1 MSVRPISLRGRQY
14 WEVRVIRD
22 GGAFDRRRY
31 LDRKRFLKTEAKAAE
46 AELITEYEHNKEAP
60 KTKRSGQRAR
70 TTTTTTTIPSTT
82 TEATTT
88 ETPARRRR
96 RASDLDR
103 AEPATPSTPTFA
115 EFVERYLA
123 LQDPRRSDYA
133 NKVRELRTYLVPE
146 LGALPI
152 DAIGRSQIDALK
164 ARLRAPSEEKAVSR
178 RSLNRKEPTLSRRR
192 KGASKSPKTINNILG
207 VLRSVLLLAAEYE
220 LVARP
225 PRIRMEKLEKRDAA
239 FLDFEEAESLL
250 ATTAAAWREVVR
262 MAIRTGLRQG
272 ELQEL
277 RWNDLSF
284 GPRAYVR
291 VSRSVRRSS
300 GGAREV
306 KTTKGAR
313 PRSVPLTSDIVA
325 ALLAHRRGARDDALV
340 FPDERGSY
348 FDADRFRRALDEA
361 AKAAKVNKHVHPHLL
376 RHTFASH
383 AMMRGVPVQVIQK
396 WLGHAHVTTTERYA
410 HLRPDSGDELIE
422 LLAPGPD
429 PDPPARSGTENGD
442 DRGDDR
448 REVNE
453 KTPLRAL

>member
-1 MSVRPISLRGRQY
+1 
-14 WEVRVIRD
+14 
-22 GGAFDRRRY
+22 
-31 LDRKRFLKTEAKAAE
+31 
-46 AELITEYEHNKEAP
+46 
-60 KTKRSGQRAR
+60 
-70 TTTTTTTIPSTT
+70 
-82 TEATTT
+82 
-88 ETPARRRR
+88 
-96 RASDLDR
+96 
-103 AEPATPSTPTFA
+103 
-115 EFVERYLA
+115 
-123 LQDPRRSDYA
+123 
-133 NKVRELRTYLVPE
+133 
-146 LGALPI
+146 
-152 DAIGRSQIDALK
+152 
-164 ARLRAPSEEKAVSR
+164 
-178 RSLNRKEPTLSRRR
+178 
-192 KGASKSPKTINNILG
+192 
-207 VLRSVLLLAAEYE
+207 
-220 LVARP
+220 
-225 PRIRMEKLEKRDAA
+225 
-239 FLDFEEAESLL
+239 
-250 ATTAAAWREVVR
+250 

-429 PDPPARSGTENGD
+429 PDSARTKRHRNMVTTEVTTG
-442 DRGDDR
+442 GPGEAKKR
-448 REVNE
+448 R
-453 KTPLRAL
+453 LRALLERPSIVGATGVEDGASEQTNPCDVGDLASNCL